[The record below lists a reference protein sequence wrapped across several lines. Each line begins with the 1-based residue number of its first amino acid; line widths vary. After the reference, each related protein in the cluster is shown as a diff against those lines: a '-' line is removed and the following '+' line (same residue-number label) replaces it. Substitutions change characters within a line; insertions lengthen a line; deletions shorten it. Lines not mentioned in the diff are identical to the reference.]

1 MSSGA
6 FPIPVYGPSLA
17 EITLR
22 RMSGKITR
30 IGRKQPVKHYIR
42 ELMAL
47 ESPTLTQKRLAERMG
62 CEPGTVSKLLNDG
75 MKINLGWLANFA
87 AALNKSVPELF
98 IDPRAPTR
106 DELLAA
112 GTPEELRQAIAVVKM
127 AKAGTRS

>member
-1 MSSGA
+1 
-6 FPIPVYGPSLA
+6 
-17 EITLR
+17 
-22 RMSGKITR
+22 
-30 IGRKQPVKHYIR
+30 
-42 ELMAL
+42 MAL

-112 GTPEELRQAIAVVKM
+112 GTPEELRQAIELVRM
-127 AKAGTRS
+127 AKRGTRS